1 MPIETGTCDA
11 AVCVLALTYVADPA
25 AAVGELGRVLRP
37 GGRGVVVDLL
47 PHDRDDFRRQTG
59 QTARGLDPDAVG
71 RMLTAAGLVGVVTRP
86 LAGEAGATG
95 PALFLAAGTRGAA

>member
-1 MPIETGTCDA
+1 VPIDTAACDA
-11 AVCVLALTYVADPA
+11 ALCVLALTYVADPA
-25 AAVGELGRVLRP
+25 PAVAELSRVLRP

-71 RMLTAAGLVGVVTRP
+71 RMMTTAGLTDVVLRP
-86 LAGEAGATG
+86 LSTEAEATG